1 MREIGDVFVDE
12 NLLPVGRALDE
23 VGNALYPG
31 HPDVP
36 RFPTGASDVAIFDE
50 VGANGRDLVL
60 FTRDNRIR
68 RRSSELYRF
77 RQAGVRAV
85 ILTGK
90 SNLKPRENLL
100 LILSNWDNSLEA
112 GVVAGT
118 GTVGHRPSHRHRT
131 DNNPAP
137 RSRLTCTG
145 HESIVS
151 TPKPTT
157 CSPLQPANTPT
168 ASFIARSREAA
179 RLVKWM

>member
-36 RFPTGASDVAIFDE
+36 RLPTGASDVTIFDE

-60 FTRDNRIR
+60 FTRDSRIR
-68 RRSSELYRF
+68 RRSSELHRF

-90 SNLKPRENLL
+90 SNLTPRENLL
-100 LILSNWDNSLEA
+100 LVLSSWDKVSRLASSLGPGPWA
-112 GVVAGT
+112 IGLAIGT
-118 GTVGHRPSHRHRT
+118 G
-131 DNNPAP
+131 
-137 RSRLTCTG
+137 
-145 HESIVS
+145 
-151 TPKPTT
+151 PTT
-157 CSPLQPANTPT
+157 IRLP
-168 ASFIARSREAA
+168 EAA
-179 RLVKWM
+179 

>member
-1 MREIGDVFVDE
+1 MREIGYIFVDE

-36 RFPTGASDVAIFDE
+36 RLPTGASDVAIFDE

-90 SNLKPRENLL
+90 RDLKPRETCF
-100 LILSNWDNSLEA
+100 SSSP
-112 GVVAGT
+112 T
-118 GTVGHRPSHRHRT
+118 GTKSRGWRRRWDRGRGPS
-131 DNNPAP
+131 A
-137 RSRLTCTG
+137 
-145 HESIVS
+145 
-151 TPKPTT
+151 
-157 CSPLQPANTPT
+157 
-168 ASFIARSREAA
+168 
-179 RLVKWM
+179 